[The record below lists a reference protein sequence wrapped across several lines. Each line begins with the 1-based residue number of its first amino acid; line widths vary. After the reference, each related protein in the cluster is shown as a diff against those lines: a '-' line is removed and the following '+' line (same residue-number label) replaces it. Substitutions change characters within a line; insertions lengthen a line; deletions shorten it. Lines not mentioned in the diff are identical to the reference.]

1 MRFNILGPL
10 TITDDAGKPVVVRR
24 PLHRAMIAF
33 LLLREGQPSSAA
45 ELIAALWG
53 DEPPRRVDDSLRS
66 CVYGVRRL
74 LPDTGRLCTRRPG
87 YLIRCEPRE
96 LDLADFR
103 DLANRGLTAL
113 DDGRPR
119 EAAVSLGK
127 ALRLWRD
134 PPLADLPAG
143 RDRDRLLDQR
153 AEARDALMDARLA
166 VGGHRE
172 VLADLR
178 SAVSA
183 DPLR

>member
-113 DDGRPR
+113 DDDARGLGFGVLHD
-119 EAAVSLGK
+119 AA
-127 ALRLWRD
+127 
-134 PPLADLPAG
+134 
-143 RDRDRLLDQR
+143 R
-153 AEARDALMDARLA
+153 AEVQYFVDAMKLPINER
-166 VGGHRE
+166 GK
-172 VLADLR
+172 R
-178 SAVSA
+178 SAIARAEWVAAA
-183 DPLR
+183 DKPLETDDLLVE